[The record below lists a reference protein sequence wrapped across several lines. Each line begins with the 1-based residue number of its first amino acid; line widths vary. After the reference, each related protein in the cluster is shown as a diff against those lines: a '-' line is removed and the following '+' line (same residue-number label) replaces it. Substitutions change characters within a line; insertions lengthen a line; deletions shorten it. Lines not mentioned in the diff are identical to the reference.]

1 MTDTFSQGLI
11 ITAIGM
17 GLVFVAIIFLW
28 GLMALMVHLD
38 GRIGKSGNPISQPQ
52 TENSEPDDLSARYRA
67 AAAAVAAALAAR
79 KSGTGT
85 IETSLQNQAYA
96 WKQVQRA
103 QVLHDKSRVVIH
115 RQVRR
120 S

>member
-11 ITAIGM
+11 ITGIGM
-17 GLVFVAIIFLW
+17 GLVFVAIVFLW
-28 GLMALMVHLD
+28 GLMAFMVHLD
-38 GRIGKSGNPISQPQ
+38 SRVGKPDNPVSQPQ
-52 TENSEPDDLSARYRA
+52 TESFEQDSLFIRYKA
-67 AAAAVAAALAAR
+67 AAAAVAAAMAAR
-79 KSGTGT
+79 KTGTGT
-85 IETSLQNQAYA
+85 SGITYKNQASA

-115 RQVRR
+115 RQDRR